1 MNRRGFALRTILAL
15 AAMFP
20 VASNAQE
27 KPDREATIKYI
38 NNVIAKAKGAS
49 ITQTSQFG
57 PMLITYHSLSYDK
70 DSKSYRTHLTEELNT
85 TVEGYR
91 AWVQADLSR
100 WGWSLRNLD
109 KIEDLPAE
117 GTTELRRIKVSFTS
131 GSVRQKHTQRIVVGG
146 REQPT
151 KTLTDETIGFIT
163 FFYRSSDPDDAKRL
177 RNATLRLKE
186 LDDEEKDPFLK

>member
-1 MNRRGFALRTILAL
+1 MNRRGFALGAVLAL
-15 AAMFP
+15 AAVFP

-38 NNVIAKAKGAS
+38 NNVIAKSKGAS
-49 ITQTSQFG
+49 ITQTAQYG

-70 DSKSYRTHLTEELNT
+70 DSKSYRTHLTEELSTMVDN
-85 TVEGYR
+85 YR
-91 AWVQADLSR
+91 AWAQNDLSR
-100 WGWSLRNLD
+100 WGWNLRNLD

-131 GSVRQKHTQRIVVGG
+131 GSVRQKQTQRLSVGG
-146 REQPT
+146 REQPVR
-151 KTLTDETIGFIT
+151 TLTDETIGFIT
-163 FFYRSSDPDDAKRL
+163 FFYRASDPDDAKRL